1 MCAATGM
8 TGIFTGLQ
16 TLRIKETDR
25 IAAMKTEL
33 KKVHVPFYQLPA
45 KMSKISGL
53 EYYMIEGQTTY
64 KDTPVFKTYEDHRMA
79 MCLAPLALQHPIE
92 IEDPEVVS
100 KSYYEYWKDLEVLG
114 LEINEGPKG
123 TNFH

>member
-1 MCAATGM
+1 
-8 TGIFTGLQ
+8 
-16 TLRIKETDR
+16 
-25 IAAMKTEL
+25 
-33 KKVHVPFYQLPA
+33 
-45 KMSKISGL
+45 
-53 EYYMIEGQTTY
+53 
-64 KDTPVFKTYEDHRMA
+64 

-114 LEINEGPKG
+114 LEINEGAKG